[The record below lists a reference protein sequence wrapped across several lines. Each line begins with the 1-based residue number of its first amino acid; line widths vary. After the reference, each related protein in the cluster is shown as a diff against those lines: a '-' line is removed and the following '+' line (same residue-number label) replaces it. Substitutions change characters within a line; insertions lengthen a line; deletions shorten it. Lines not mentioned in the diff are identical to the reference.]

1 MKTST
6 TVLTA
11 TLASLAAAAPTKTIN
26 KRATTSDCA
35 QYGSTTAS
43 PYVISNDLWGEAN
56 GAGSQCYTSNGVS
69 DGSLSWGT
77 TWSWANNA
85 NDVKSYANVILDFT
99 PTQLS
104 GISSLMSSW
113 DWSYTGDS
121 IVADVSYDLFT
132 NSVASTTSEEYEI
145 MIWLGRLGTAGP
157 IASSYD
163 ASGNPVAVASTTVAG
178 HTFDLYKGTNGVQ
191 TATYSFLAT
200 ENITSFS
207 GDVNEFLTYLVGS
220 QGFDSSQYL
229 VSIGAGT
236 EAFTG
241 SNAVFTT
248 SSYSIAIEMGSDSS
262 SDSSAASSI
271 VDTQVAVASSA
282 PSAVASPSTATTTA
296 TSSAAVSSSA
306 SSVATVSTAALTS
319 STVVS
324 AISSSVSYAA
334 ATSVAAVST
343 SASVTSTSSAPVYT
357 EAPTSS
363 HHHHPYSSGTPGE
376 GCNIKYVYV

>member
-1 MKTST
+1 MKTSIAI
-6 TVLTA
+6 LSA
-11 TLASLAAAAPTKTIN
+11 TLTSLAAAAPTKTIN

-191 TATYSFLAT
+191 TATYSFVAT

-207 GDVNEFLTYLVGS
+207 GDVNEFLTYLIDS
-220 QGFDSSQYL
+220 QSFDSSQYL

-248 SSYSIAIEMGSDSS
+248 SSYSIAIDTGSDSS
-262 SDSSAASSI
+262 SDSSVALSS
-271 VDTQVAVASSA
+271 VDTIVAVASSA
-282 PSAVASPSTATTTA
+282 PSTVASLSTATTTA

-334 ATSVAAVST
+334 AKSVAAVSA
-343 SASVTSTSSAPVYT
+343 SASVASTSSAPVYT

>member
-1 MKTST
+1 MKTSIA
-6 TVLTA
+6 VLSA
-11 TLASLAAAAPTKTIN
+11 TLTSLVAAAPTKTIN

-43 PYVISNDLWGEAN
+43 PYVISNDVWGEAN

-191 TATYSFLAT
+191 TATYSFVAT

-207 GDVNEFLTYLVGS
+207 GDVNEFLTYLVDS
-220 QGFDSSQYL
+220 QSFDRSQYL

-241 SNAVFTT
+241 SNAVFAT
-248 SSYSIAIEMGSDSS
+248 SSYSIAIDTSSDSS
-262 SDSSAASSI
+262 SDSSAGSSS

-296 TSSAAVSSSA
+296 TSSAAGSSSA
-306 SSVATVSTAALTS
+306 SSVAAVSTAALTS

-324 AISSSVSYAA
+324 AISSSVSYTA
-334 ATSVAAVST
+334 ATSVAAVSA
-343 SASVTSTSSAPVYT
+343 SASVASTSSAPVYT

-363 HHHHPYSSGTPGE
+363 HHHPYSTGTPGE
-376 GCNIKYVYV
+376 GCNIRYVYV

>member
-6 TVLTA
+6 AIFYV
-11 TLASLAAAAPTKTIN
+11 TLMSFAAAAPTKTIN

-43 PYVISNDLWGEAN
+43 PYAISNDLWGEAN

-104 GISSLMSSW
+104 SISSLMSSW

-132 NSVASTTSEEYEI
+132 NSMASTTSEEYEI

-157 IASSYD
+157 IASAYD

-178 HTFDLYKGTNGVQ
+178 DTFDLYKGTNGVQ
-191 TATYSFLAT
+191 TATYSFVAT

-207 GDVNEFLTYLVGS
+207 GDVNEFLTYLVDS
-220 QGFDSSQYL
+220 QSFDSSQYL

-248 SSYSIAIEMGSDSS
+248 SSYSIAIDTGSDSS
-262 SDSSAASSI
+262 SDSSAASSS
-271 VDTQVAVASSA
+271 VDTIVAVASSA
-282 PSAVASPSTATTTA
+282 PSTVASLSITTTTA
-296 TSSAAVSSSA
+296 TSSAAVSSSV
-306 SSVATVSTAALTS
+306 SSMAMVSTAALTS
-319 STVVS
+319 STFVS

-334 ATSVAAVST
+334 ATSVAAVSA
-343 SASVTSTSSAPVYT
+343 SASVASTSSAPVYT

-363 HHHHPYSSGTPGE
+363 HHHHPYSSGTPGA